1 VYGCLAC
8 IYDLHKDHKRESD
21 PLGGVTDGCGPP
33 CGSWGLNSGPL
44 EKQPVLLV
52 TKAITPAPKCSF
64 WGSAVKLGL
73 RDDLPAIKSNYCSCR
88 GPGFSSHRK
97 IHNHLKLQFQ
107 GLSHPFL
114 ISTDSCTPVDYTD
127 TRAALAEDP
136 ASVPRTHRVAP
147 NHP

>member
-1 VYGCLAC
+1 MIPAAARGLGPENACLEWSLGCIAR
-8 IYDLHKDHKRESD
+8 YWRD
-21 PLGGVTDGCGPP
+21 
-33 CGSWGLNSGPL
+33 
-44 EKQPVLLV
+44 
-52 TKAITPAPKCSF
+52 
-64 WGSAVKLGL
+64 GSAVESMGGF
-73 RDDLPAIKSNYCSCR
+73 SR